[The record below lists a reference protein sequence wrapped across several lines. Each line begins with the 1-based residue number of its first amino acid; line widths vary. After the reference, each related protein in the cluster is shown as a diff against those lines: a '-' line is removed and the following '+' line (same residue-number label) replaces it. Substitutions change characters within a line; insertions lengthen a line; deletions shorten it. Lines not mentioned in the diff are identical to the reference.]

1 VPEDGVSVAVKI
13 GIVGFGLLVAIA
25 AYEAYTRPGDPP
37 ELIAAQNA
45 VARDTAQ
52 KLIASLP
59 PDARWNRVSIDDATQ
74 FSVRLTL
81 HYPAGAANPAQ
92 VAFDT
97 KAVAKA
103 LVRQLTVAGHHPA
116 DERMT
121 VAVSAREADVGP
133 VLGNARFDPDRDGI
147 VFER

>member
-1 VPEDGVSVAVKI
+1 MSVAVKA
-13 GIVGFGLLVAIA
+13 GIVAFGLLVAAA

-45 VARDTAQ
+45 AARDSAQ
-52 KLIASLP
+52 KLIDALP
-59 PDARWNRVSIDDATQ
+59 AAAVWTSVSIDEATQ

-81 HYPAGAANPAQ
+81 HYPPGAADPARI
-92 VAFDT
+92 ALDT
-97 KAVAKA
+97 KAVAVA

-121 VAVSAREADVGP
+121 VTVSAREADVGP
-133 VLGNARFDPDRDGI
+133 MLGTARFDPDRDGV
-147 VFER
+147 VFERPNS

>member
-1 VPEDGVSVAVKI
+1 MSVAVKI
-13 GIVGFGLLVAIA
+13 GIVGFGLLVVVA

-59 PDARWNRVSIDDATQ
+59 PDARWNRVSIDDATVG
-74 FSVRLTL
+74 SYRLTL
-81 HYPAGAANPAQ
+81 HYPAGAADPAQ
-92 VAFDT
+92 IAVDT
-97 KAVAKA
+97 KAVAQA

-116 DERMT
+116 DERTMVT
-121 VAVSAREADVGP
+121 VSAREEDAGP
-133 VLGNARFDPDRDGI
+133 VLGAARFDPDRDGI
-147 VFER
+147 VLEKLGP

>member
-1 VPEDGVSVAVKI
+1 MSVAVKI
-13 GIVGFGLLVAIA
+13 GIVGFGLLVGFA

-59 PDARWNRVSIDDATQ
+59 PDARWSSVSVDEATQ
-74 FSVRLTL
+74 YSVRLTL
-81 HYPAGAANPAQ
+81 HYPAGAADPAQ
-92 VAFDT
+92 VAVDT
-97 KAVAKA
+97 KAVAVA

-116 DERMT
+116 DDRMT
-121 VAVSAREADVGP
+121 VAVSAAGRGCWPGA
-133 VLGNARFDPDRDGI
+133 GNRALRP
-147 VFER
+147 